1 MAASENGGGTQQLRF
16 ASWLISQI
24 KSRNY
29 EGLCWVNEAQM
40 KFRIP
45 WKHTSRRDITTNDY
59 KIFKAWAI
67 ASGKYNEKVKDLA
80 KWKTNFRCA
89 LRSTNKFQLVQDNS
103 KVSEDPHKVYQIIS
117 PNSHAGAAANAPTA
131 KSNYAGDNLPD
142 SEENNSP
149 LSKEALPLH
158 CLTPQL
164 LQQKIELDME
174 ILSLENPLKELDS
187 MPNKRPAY
195 DPGRNAPNGYTT
207 DNAAPNG
214 YQCSPDTLQW
224 VLQQCNLTQ
233 NSCRQQQPAWT
244 LDGGLDPRSAEEAP
258 YEDSHGYPNHHL
270 GQDGYHQP
278 GSRAANGPVENYHQS
293 VGQWVTQTQAETQ
306 PMQNGYDPSAASL
319 LQQPL
324 PHSTVP
330 GISQLLNNAAEAL
343 FEGSPR
349 YDNHMDIQSTFLHEA
364 PAGNAVIYQTPNGP
378 GDSGYQQPASQ
389 WAAPTVMEQN
399 RFTHPAAPLPEQ
411 PIPSPSPAPL
421 QNNTDPFFPHMDVT
435 VYYRGKPL
443 HQVQVATR
451 SCLFTYN
458 NEDPTVVPGC
468 AHVVHFPSPD
478 ELPDQKQVRF
488 TRQLLQNIG
497 LLLEQKHKKIYAKR
511 LNKCKVFWA
520 LSRQLAILA
529 QNPEL
534 KPLPRDMET
543 EIFDYDVFLQELLD
557 FKKQQRAAS
566 PDFTIYL
573 CFGQCFSKSKPK
585 ETLLILVKLV
595 PKFCEYFYEA
605 VLKEGASSLNSG
617 NLSLQMSS
625 SFNSLYDL
633 LEQYAMQID

>member
-1 MAASENGGGTQQLRF
+1 LCLGRYSGTQQLRF
-16 ASWLISQI
+16 ANWLISQI

-131 KSNYAGDNLPD
+131 KSNYAGDYPLPH
-142 SEENNSP
+142 P
-149 LSKEALPLH
+149 ALPGTF
-158 CLTPQL
+158 CLLSTGKSFTNFKSSDLPQGCL
-164 LQQKIELDME
+164 PLCQAGSQPP
-174 ILSLENPLKELDS
+174 SLCWMLP
-187 MPNKRPAY
+187 
-195 DPGRNAPNGYTT
+195 
-207 DNAAPNG
+207 
-214 YQCSPDTLQW
+214 
-224 VLQQCNLTQ
+224 Q
-233 NSCRQQQPAWT
+233 NSCRQQQLAWT
-244 LDGGLDPRSAEEAP
+244 LDGGLDPRSDP
-258 YEDSHGYPNHHL
+258 YAGVL
-270 GQDGYHQP
+270 
-278 GSRAANGPVENYHQS
+278 
-293 VGQWVTQTQAETQ
+293 
-306 PMQNGYDPSAASL
+306 
-319 LQQPL
+319 PL
-324 PHSTVP
+324 
-330 GISQLLNNAAEAL
+330 
-343 FEGSPR
+343 
-349 YDNHMDIQSTFLHEA
+349 
-364 PAGNAVIYQTPNGP
+364 TPW
-378 GDSGYQQPASQ
+378 PASQ

-435 VYYRGKPL
+435 VYYRGKSL

-468 AHVVHFPSPD
+468 AQVVHFPSPD

-529 QNPEL
+529 QNPEF

>member
-16 ASWLISQI
+16 ANWLISQI

-174 ILSLENPLKELDS
+174 ILSLENPLK
-187 MPNKRPAY
+187 
-195 DPGRNAPNGYTT
+195 
-207 DNAAPNG
+207 
-214 YQCSPDTLQW
+214 
-224 VLQQCNLTQ
+224 
-233 NSCRQQQPAWT
+233 
-244 LDGGLDPRSAEEAP
+244 AEEAP

-293 VGQWVTQTQAETQ
+293 VGQW
-306 PMQNGYDPSAASL
+306 
-319 LQQPL
+319 
-324 PHSTVP
+324 
-330 GISQLLNNAAEAL
+330 
-343 FEGSPR
+343 
-349 YDNHMDIQSTFLHEA
+349 
-364 PAGNAVIYQTPNGP
+364 
-378 GDSGYQQPASQ
+378 QPASQ

-435 VYYRGKPL
+435 VYYRGKSL

-468 AHVVHFPSPD
+468 AQVVHFPSPD

-529 QNPEL
+529 QNPEF

-633 LEQYAMQID
+633 LEQYAMGYMFLLQLVPKFCEYFYEAVLKEGASSLNSGNLSLQMSSSFNSLYDLLEQYAMQID